1 MCDNIAVIGYTN
13 KMGGIKII
21 DSCNKMHCKIRV
33 FCITEKLRVSGAH
46 IPGTSNK
53 EAEKQ
58 SEILDD
64 FTGWQI
70 NP

>member
-1 MCDNIAVIGYTN
+1 MCDNIAVIGYIN
-13 KMGGIKII
+13 KMSGIKII
-21 DSCNKMHCKIRV
+21 DSCNKMPCKIRV

-46 IPGTSNK
+46 IPGASNK

-64 FTGWQI
+64 VTEWQI